1 MKKKAPKRPTHDP
14 KPTMGGGRYKNEP
27 MMMGEAD
34 MKKKMKRMGMK
45 RGMK

>member
-1 MKKKAPKRPTHDP
+1 MREGHTMKKKAPKRPTHDP
-14 KPTMGGGRYKNEP
+14 KP

-45 RGMK
+45 KGMR